1 MPGLS
6 QKNKIEGSKRFDK
19 PLNGRKQLLE
29 FLRILNIISSG
40 VNSQD
45 LHILLPADPFLMP
58 IMHLLQ
64 IIQRNAF
71 LSLPISLFDSLV
83 ADGRITF
90 QVNNRLERAVH
101 HKSIT

>member
-1 MPGLS
+1 MTYYS
-6 QKNKIEGSKRFDK
+6 QKNKIEGSKSFDK
-19 PLNGRKQLLE
+19 PLNGRKQLPK
-29 FLRILNIISSG
+29 FLRILNIISPG
-40 VNSQD
+40 VDSQY

-71 LSLPISLFDSLV
+71 LALTISLLDSLV

-90 QVNNRLERAVH
+90 QVNNRLERAIH
-101 HKSIT
+101 HKGVT